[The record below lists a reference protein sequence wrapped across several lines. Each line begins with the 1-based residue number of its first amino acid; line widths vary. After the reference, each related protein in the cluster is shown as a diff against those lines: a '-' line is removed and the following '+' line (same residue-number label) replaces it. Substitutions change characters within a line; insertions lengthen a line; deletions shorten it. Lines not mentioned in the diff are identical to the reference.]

1 MCKLTTAQRFSSG
14 SSGFVIRKENLIFVF
29 GNSTSISFTMINITE
44 KSYRKPELKEITLF
58 TSHALL
64 VESPTTSTD
73 TIDGGAHGD
82 KEGET
87 DL

>member
-1 MCKLTTAQRFSSG
+1 
-14 SSGFVIRKENLIFVF
+14 
-29 GNSTSISFTMINITE
+29 MINITE

-64 VESPTTSTD
+64 VESPTTSHD
-73 TIDGGAHGD
+73 PIDDGAHGD
-82 KEGET
+82 KEEET